1 MSKNNYSCELCLD
14 LKWVGNEKSVGSLD
28 FGKLIPCQCQKEQ
41 ISKDRE
47 EILSKNIT
55 SNLGDIS
62 LEKIRTQTFENFDH
76 PNHSSFFNYP
86 LALYSIQNK
95 GMKCFL

>member
-47 EILSKNIT
+47 EILSKSLHENELKGKQKYTIT
-55 SNLGDIS
+55 FNKKLS
-62 LEKIRTQTFENFDH
+62 LN
-76 PNHSSFFNYP
+76 
-86 LALYSIQNK
+86 
-95 GMKCFL
+95 